1 MILQPKKVKASFPQ
15 RERMFT
21 GILGHGREPV
31 RAKEREGRSRQRHQ
45 RQEAKGSESRTLSGT
60 P

>member
-1 MILQPKKVKASFPQ
+1 MVLQPKKVKVSFPQ

-31 RAKEREGRSRQRHQ
+31 KAKEREGHSSQ
-45 RQEAKGSESRTLSGT
+45 RQEAEEPESRTLLGT

>member
-31 RAKEREGRSRQRHQ
+31 KAKEREGHSSQ
-45 RQEAKGSESRTLSGT
+45 RQEAEEPESRTLLGT